1 LFFLLGISHVVEHDA
16 AVDAVV
22 AKVEAVVGAVIV

>member
-1 LFFLLGISHVVEHDA
+1 MFVLLGVRRVVEHDA

-22 AKVEAVVGAVIV
+22 AKVEAVVDTVIE